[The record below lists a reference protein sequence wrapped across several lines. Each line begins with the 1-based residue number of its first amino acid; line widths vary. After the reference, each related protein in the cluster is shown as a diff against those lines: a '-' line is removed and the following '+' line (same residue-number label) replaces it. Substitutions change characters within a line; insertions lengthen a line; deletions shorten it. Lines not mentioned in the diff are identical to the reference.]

1 MLGLYVLQEAAE
13 KVATPF
19 DINGGVILW
28 TVGIFVIL
36 LGLLWW
42 LGWPEI
48 LKMVEERE
56 HRIQKQL
63 DEAEKAR
70 VEAQALLEE
79 HKKLVAQ
86 ARASAQ
92 EILATAKS
100 AATKEREALLA
111 KTREEQEQ
119 MIERARQEITAE
131 KEKAVQALRREAVEL
146 SIAAASKLIEKNLT
160 TDSNKK
166 LVSDY
171 LAGIGKDK

>member
-1 MLGLYVLQEAAE
+1 MLALYVLQEATE

-36 LGLLWW
+36 LGLLWKF
-42 LGWPEI
+42 GWPQI
-48 LKMVEERE
+48 LQMVEERE

-70 VEAQALLEE
+70 AEAQKLLEE
-79 HKKLVAQ
+79 HKKLVAEG
-86 ARASAQ
+86 RAQAQ

-100 AATKEREALLA
+100 AAGKEREALLA
-111 KTREEQEQ
+111 KTREEQDQ
-119 MIERARQEITAE
+119 MLERARQEITAE

-171 LAGIGKDK
+171 LAGIGKGK

>member
-1 MLGLYVLQEAAE
+1 MLALFVLQETTDQA
-13 KVATPF
+13 ATPF
-19 DINGGVILW
+19 DINKGVIFWTVIIFGLLLVILW
-28 TVGIFVIL
+28 R
-36 LGLLWW
+36 
-42 LGWPEI
+42 LGWPKI
-48 LKMVEERE
+48 LKMIEERE
-56 HRIQKQL
+56 HRIQKLL

-79 HKKLVAQ
+79 HRKLVAQ

-100 AATKEREALLA
+100 AATREREALLA

-119 MIERARQEITAE
+119 MLERARQEITAE

-171 LAGIGKDK
+171 LAGIGKDQ

>member
-1 MLGLYVLQEAAE
+1 MLGLYVLQDAAE

-28 TVGIFVIL
+28 TVGIFVVL
-36 LGLLWW
+36 LGLLWKF
-42 LGWPEI
+42 GWPQI
-48 LKMVEERE
+48 LQMVEERE

-70 VEAQALLEE
+70 AEAQELLEE
-79 HKKLVAQ
+79 HKKLVAEGRTQ
-86 ARASAQ
+86 AQ

-119 MIERARQEITAE
+119 MLERARQEITAE

-171 LAGIGKDK
+171 LAGIGKDQ

>member
-1 MLGLYVLQEAAE
+1 MLSLFVLQEAAE
-13 KVATPF
+13 QTATPF
-19 DINGGVILW
+19 DINKGVIFWTVLIFGILLVILW
-28 TVGIFVIL
+28 R
-36 LGLLWW
+36 

-56 HRIQKQL
+56 RRIQKQL
-63 DEAEKAR
+63 DEAERAR

-86 ARASAQ
+86 SKAAAQ
-92 EILATAKS
+92 EIIATAKS
-100 AATKEREALLA
+100 AANKEREGLLA
-111 KTREEQEQ
+111 KTREEQEH
-119 MIERARQEITAE
+119 MIERARHDITAE

-160 TDSNKK
+160 AESNRK

-171 LAGIGKDK
+171 LAGIEKGA